1 MKKFWADLH
10 IHTVLSPCASLEM
23 SPRKI
28 VLEAVKKNLD
38 IIGITDHNSTKNC
51 KAVVEVAKEFNLFVL
66 CGAEITTREEVHCL
80 AFFETFDQLNKFQL
94 FIDENMPAIK
104 NDEEK
109 FGVQVVVDKDEH
121 IIELEKNLLSV
132 ALNLGIDEIEH
143 MIHNLDGVFIPAH
156 VNKQVNSIFSQ
167 LAFIPPGLHIDALGL
182 NSFGEI
188 SSIKKKYEIEDNL
201 TFMKSSDAHYLND
214 IGKAKSAF
222 YMTKPQFSEIKL
234 AIQNKFGRYIQV
246 V

>member
-28 VLEAVKKNLD
+28 VLEAVNKNLD

-51 KAVVEVAKEFNLFVL
+51 KAVVEAAKEYNLFVL
-66 CGAEITTREEVHCL
+66 CGVEITTREEVHCL
-80 AFFETFDQLNKFQL
+80 AFFETLDLLKKFQL
-94 FIDENMPAIK
+94 FIDGKIPAIK

-109 FGVQVVVDKDEH
+109 FGLQVVVDNNEH
-121 IIELEKNLLSV
+121 ILEMEENLLTV
-132 ALNLGIDEIEH
+132 ALNSGISEIEH
-143 MIHNLDGVFIPAH
+143 MVHKMNGIFIPAH

-182 NSFGEI
+182 NSYGVVDVMRG
-188 SSIKKKYEIEDNL
+188 KYVIEDNL
-201 TFMKSSDAHYLND
+201 TFVKSSDAHYLND
-214 IGKAKSAF
+214 IGKVKTAF

-234 AIQNKFGRYIQV
+234 AIQNKLGRYIQIV
-246 V
+246 